1 MRLKNK
7 SALITAAGAGIG
19 LATARL
25 FAREGASVTATDINA
40 ESLSPLATEGIAT
53 HQLDVTDAE
62 AVLAVS
68 SNLGAVDVLFN
79 CAGFVGHGTILD
91 CEPDDFAF
99 SMDLNVGGAYRM
111 TRAFLPA
118 MIEAG
123 GGSIINM
130 ASVLSSII
138 AAPDRFVYGVS
149 KAAVIGLTKSIAADF
164 TSRGIRCNAICPGA
178 VDTPSLEERLRAL
191 GDDYEGARIHFIS
204 RQPVGRLGQ
213 PEEIASLALYLASD
227 ESAFVTGQTITIDGG
242 WSNV

>member
-25 FAREGASVTATDINA
+25 FAQEGASVTATDINA

-53 HQLDVTDAE
+53 HHLDVTDTE

-68 SNLGAVDVLFN
+68 RNLGAVNVLFN
-79 CAGFVGHGTILD
+79 CAGFVGHGTILECD
-91 CEPDDFAF
+91 PDDFAS

-123 GGSIINM
+123 GGCIINV

-138 AAPDRFVYGVS
+138 AAPNRFAYGVS

-164 TSRGIRCNAICPGA
+164 TSLGIRCNAICPGA
-178 VDTPSLEERLRAL
+178 VDTPSLEGRMRAL
-191 GDDYEGARIHFIS
+191 GGDYEEARNHFIS
-204 RQPVGRLGQ
+204 RQPVGRLGK
-213 PEEIASLALYLASD
+213 PEEIAALALYLASD